1 MSFQTFQVTGVLTA
15 VEAEVEFSPKYK
27 ERTF

>member
-1 MSFQTFQVTGVLTA
+1 MFQTFQVTGVLTA

-27 ERTF
+27 ERTL